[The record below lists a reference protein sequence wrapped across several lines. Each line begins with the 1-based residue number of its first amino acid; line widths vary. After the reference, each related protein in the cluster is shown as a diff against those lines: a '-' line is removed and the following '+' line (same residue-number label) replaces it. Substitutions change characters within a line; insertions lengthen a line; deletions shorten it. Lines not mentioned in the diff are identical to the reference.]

1 VGITFVYVTHDQ
13 EEALTMSERIGVM
26 REGKLLQVGIPEEIY
41 ESPVNRF
48 VADFIGET
56 NFIEGEVVEPGRVR
70 LISGDVVRARTHS
83 SPGSLVTL
91 TLRPEKLRMVSSDSA
106 IPAHRNVLKGVVER
120 RVYFGDT
127 LYYEVRVGEALI
139 DVRVEN
145 RPGLARWETG
155 DSVMLD
161 FRVEVSPE
169 LEAEA
174 ERERARRGLFTA
186 LPSYVYLVF
195 FFAIPLVTVFV
206 FSFASRSR
214 TGRPILADWN
224 LESWTRLLDPLV
236 AGIAWR
242 SLWLAV
248 VNTALCLVIGY
259 PFAYWIA
266 TRRRATIRSILL
278 VLVLIPFWSN
288 FLVRTYAWRTLLDSN
303 GLVTQIGQATGLW
316 DQMLFTIPAV
326 FIGLLY
332 GYLPFMVLPLYA
344 AIAKTTL
351 LGNYIVTQFGA
362 ARNWP
367 FGASLSGAIL
377 IVMLAATVYY
387 FRSGA
392 RTL

>member
-1 VGITFVYVTHDQ
+1 MT
-13 EEALTMSERIGVM
+13 
-26 REGKLLQVGIPEEIY
+26 
-41 ESPVNRF
+41 
-48 VADFIGET
+48 
-56 NFIEGEVVEPGRVR
+56 
-70 LISGDVVRARTHS
+70 
-83 SPGSLVTL
+83 
-91 TLRPEKLRMVSSDSA
+91 KLREPRD
-106 IPAHRNVLKGVVER
+106 
-120 RVYFGDT
+120 
-127 LYYEVRVGEALI
+127 
-139 DVRVEN
+139 
-145 RPGLARWETG
+145 
-155 DSVMLD
+155 
-161 FRVEVSPE
+161 RVEVSPE

-186 LPSYVYLVF
+186 LPSYVYLIF
-195 FFAIPLVTVFV
+195 FFALPLVTVFV

-224 LESWTRLLDPLV
+224 LDSWTRLLDPLV

-242 SLWLAV
+242 SLWLAA

-259 PFAYWIA
+259 PLAYWIA
-266 TRRRATIRSILL
+266 TRRKASTRSILL
-278 VLVLIPFWSN
+278 ILVLIPFWSN

-316 DQMLFTIPAV
+316 DQMLFTTPAV

-332 GYLPFMVLPLYA
+332 GYLPFMALPLYA
-344 AIAKTTL
+344 AIERLDWDLVEAARDLYASGWEAFRRVTLPLSRPGIIAGSVLVFIPSLGAYVTPDILGGAKTTL